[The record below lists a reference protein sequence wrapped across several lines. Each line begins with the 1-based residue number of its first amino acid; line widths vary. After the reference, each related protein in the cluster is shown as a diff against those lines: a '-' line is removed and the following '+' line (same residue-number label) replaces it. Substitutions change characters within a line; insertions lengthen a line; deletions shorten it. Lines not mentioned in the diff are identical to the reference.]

1 MWPTTWSS
9 VYLFALFFCSQYALS
24 QRQASLIADSL
35 PLDSDRQRLDGVQV
49 GFSAPTGT
57 GDKAAAIEAPI
68 PSHNHS
74 SSPGLEDATSI
85 LNVIQYFGN
94 LSPWRSIPSTSYGLP
109 EASPLVP
116 DGCQVVQVH
125 LLYRHGAR
133 YPAQNSNV
141 CKFADKVYKKVDS
154 PEGLE
159 AYGEMEFLKTWK
171 NRLGEET
178 LTPFGQAQLFDLA
191 ISFMPGKLLKDFKPL
206 PVFRTT
212 SQPRMLD
219 SALSFA
225 SGFFGSPSYPTK
237 YHLLTQLESRGIN
250 NTLSPNKICPNSHNE
265 ISRIGM
271 ERYADRW
278 VQKYLKGAKER
289 LEKLVPGFELSIW
302 DCLQMQQL
310 CAFETVAGV
319 NGGGT
324 SSGFCKLFTEEE
336 WRGYSYANAL
346 QMWYIS
352 GPGSPTSAALG
363 KGWVQEMLSRL
374 TKTRITTFDSSVNQ
388 TIVHNETL
396 FPLNQPMYVDATHD
410 TVMSA
415 VYVAMNFTNFIR
427 SGPLP
432 ADRMPYNLS
441 YKMDEVMPFAANL
454 IGQALSCPSLSPSPP
469 PPSSP
474 KSASNA
480 THIRWILNDGVLPL
494 TGIHGC
500 PPNEQG
506 LCDINDFVRGM
517 KKRVEEIDFA
527 WGCFG
532 RYEFPEPDLIV
543 DGRLPVH

>member
-1 MWPTTWSS
+1 MWSTTWLS
-9 VYLFALFFCSQYALS
+9 VCLFALFFCSKYALS
-24 QRQASLIADSL
+24 QRQESPIDL
-35 PLDSDRQRLDGVQV
+35 PPPPELHQLDGVQAA
-49 GFSAPTGT
+49 FSGLTHIR
-57 GDKAAAIEAPI
+57 DKAAAIDQAPI

-74 SSPGLEDATSI
+74 SSPGLEDATGS

-141 CKFADKVYKKVDS
+141 CKFADKVYKKVSS
-154 PEGLE
+154 PEGLK
-159 AYGEMEFLKTWK
+159 AYGEMKFLETWK
-171 NRLGEET
+171 NQLGEET
-178 LTPFGQAQLFDLA
+178 LTPFGQAQLFDLGV
-191 ISFMPGKLLKDFKPL
+191 SFQGRYGKLLKDFKPL

-310 CAFETVAGV
+310 CAFETVASV

-336 WRGYSYANAL
+336 WKGYSYANAL

-374 TKTRITTFDSSVNQ
+374 TKKRITTFDSSVNQ

-396 FPLNQPMYVDATHD
+396 FPLKQPMYVDATHD

-432 ADRMPYNLS
+432 ADRMPYNLVCHS
-441 YKMDEVMPFAANL
+441 H
-454 IGQALSCPSLSPSPP
+454 
-469 PPSSP
+469 PSSSP
-474 KSASNA
+474 HN
-480 THIRWILNDGVLPL
+480 
-494 TGIHGC
+494 
-500 PPNEQG
+500 
-506 LCDINDFVRGM
+506 
-517 KKRVEEIDFA
+517 
-527 WGCFG
+527 
-532 RYEFPEPDLIV
+532 
-543 DGRLPVH
+543 